1 MRQLTGRTPHLDES
15 AWPALSRN
23 PPSTSTPAPPKNSK
37 QAAGTKTAPPTP
49 RTKRPAQTPKHSDSV
64 GITLKNRF
72 SALQPEPLS
81 ENPPSNINNEAR
93 PAHPP
98 HKALKDK
105 MTTRKTKGMQREL
118 LVGDE
123 TVNGISHVCNPKKTR
138 VVSFPGDT
146 VSDLLSLTAD
156 QPNMETLVVHVG
168 ANDLAKQTSEILKKD
183 FNILLDTLGKFKTK
197 LFLSGPIP
205 SPQWGD
211 EKHSRLGMINKW
223 LIKTCSASSVTF
235 IDNLWIYWQRF
246 HLGRGG
252 RSLNKHGIRLLTAN
266 IFHFINKNNNVTIT
280 SEEQAQGCLTRMEA
294 SAYQEQSVPKQSAGD
309 RLTGSPSPSPLPLCS
324 YTHSQE
330 QSFPGSQSLKRED
343 RMDQQ
348 VLLSTTLL
356 SVNIADLTSSKPPA
370 SDLPEDPALCVSEV

>member
-1 MRQLTGRTPHLDES
+1 MRRLTGRTPHPDET
-15 AWPALSRN
+15 AWPALSQN

-49 RTKRPAQTPKHSDSV
+49 DKASKHSDSV
-64 GITLKNRF
+64 GIPMKNF
-72 SALQPEPLS
+72 SALQPEPLG
-81 ENPPSNINNEAR
+81 NINNEAK
-93 PAHPP
+93 PTHPP

-105 MTTRKTKGMQREL
+105 VTTRKTKGMQRVL
-118 LVGDE
+118 IVGDE
-123 TVNGISHVCNPKKTR
+123 TVNGLSHVCNPKKTR
-138 VVSFPGDT
+138 VVSFLGDT
-146 VSDLLSLTAD
+146 VSDLTNKVLSLTTD

-168 ANDLAKQTSEILKKD
+168 ANDLSKQKSEILIKD
-183 FNILLDTLGKFKTK
+183 FNILLDTLGKLKMK

-246 HLGRGG
+246 HLFGRGG
-252 RSLNKHGIRLLTAN
+252 RNLNKHGIRLLTAN
-266 IFHFINKNNNVTIT
+266 IFHFINKNSNVTIS
-280 SEEQAQGCLTRMEA
+280 SEEQAQGRLTRMEP
-294 SAYQEQSVPKQSAGD
+294 SAYQEQTIPIQTDYAGD
-309 RLTGSPSPSPLPLCS
+309 RLTGSPPPSPSLCS

-330 QSFPGSQSLKRED
+330 QSFSGSQSLKRAED
-343 RMDQQ
+343 GMDQQ
-348 VLLSTTLL
+348 VRLGTTLP

-370 SDLPEDPALCVSEV
+370 SDLPEDPALCVSDV